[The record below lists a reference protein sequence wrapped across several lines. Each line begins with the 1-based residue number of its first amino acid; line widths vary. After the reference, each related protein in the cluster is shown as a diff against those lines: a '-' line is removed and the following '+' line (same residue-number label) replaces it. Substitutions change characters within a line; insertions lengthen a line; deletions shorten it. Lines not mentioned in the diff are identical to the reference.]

1 MLESQTYS
9 ADSQITSEEFKVD
22 HAKQEWSFVVQLVLA
37 QTILV
42 RRTMSLT
49 FISTCILLFQE
60 YHTELIKQVWEKHTH
75 LLQFFYWCVVYLLTT
90 CTQVL
95 DGSSSLLHFEGHG
108 YWQCQPLLCRFV
120 SKLMIH
126 LCRELQ

>member
-1 MLESQTYS
+1 MQNRN
-9 ADSQITSEEFKVD
+9 DV
-22 HAKQEWSFVVQLVLA
+22 VVQLVLA

-95 DGSSSLLHFEGHG
+95 DGSTSLLHFEGHG
-108 YWQCQPLLCRFV
+108 YW
-120 SKLMIH
+120 
-126 LCRELQ
+126 